1 MTYDASASPGINSL
15 SEDLAKPADCH
26 VPMSDTNRG
35 RSLNITALGCASG
48 AHGDN
53 DDDNNNLGLDMHD
66 IAALFPGTP
75 AAELS
80 ILPWENLPEI
90 C

>member
-15 SEDLAKPADCH
+15 SEDLVKPADCH

-48 AHGDN
+48 AQGDN
-53 DDDNNNLGLDMHD
+53 NDDLGLDMHD

-75 AAELS
+75 AAELG
-80 ILPWENLPEI
+80 ILSWENLPEI